1 MNLFYCVQ
9 AYTHKHNQ
17 TCGPSNLYYFQNSL
31 SFPSFIAFVL
41 SVFSLSCLFVSLSHA
56 VLESAHELRRRKT
69 KKVRRRT
76 KFLSS
81 YQEGGQGKRVL
92 KSDNLVLLL
101 LFLINYFVSFL
112 GFFFFFQFSLIS
124 LCRCVG
130 SQSDLYTL
138 KKWKKPEGKSSFGM
152 GMRAKTKR

>member
-9 AYTHKHNQ
+9 AYIHQHNK

-31 SFPSFIAFVL
+31 SFPSFVAFVL

-101 LFLINYFVSFL
+101 LIFFLL
-112 GFFFFFQFSLIS
+112 FFYFFQFSLIS

-130 SQSDLYTL
+130 SQSDLYSL